1 MRQQCSSTRS
11 AAGRSVDCS
20 GCTRPRS
27 VGSRCWTVIP
37 RGRLAM
43 DDLEMIGEMSGVA
56 VLDDSKPYR
65 HYDVDH
71 GL

>member
-1 MRQQCSSTRS
+1 
-11 AAGRSVDCS
+11 
-20 GCTRPRS
+20 
-27 VGSRCWTVIP
+27 
-37 RGRLAM
+37 M